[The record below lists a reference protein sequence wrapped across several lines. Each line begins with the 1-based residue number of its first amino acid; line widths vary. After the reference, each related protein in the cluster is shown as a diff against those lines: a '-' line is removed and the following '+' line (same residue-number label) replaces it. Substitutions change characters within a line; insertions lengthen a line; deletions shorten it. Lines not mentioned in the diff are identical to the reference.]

1 MNRILASF
9 FPWFPTQR
17 NSFDSVSTGIARSAK
32 ERACLFRATSVKLCA
47 ATKNSWPEHGEG
59 ARRFP
64 LHRHSDLPHDAVHED
79 NNANDVCDK
88 DQKCHSADQEDD
100 PPDDVRLAPR
110 PVVRLPVP
118 ERACRA
124 PRVRSRAACDGPDG
138 NNSRSFRTNTS
149 EHASTVAPPAHFTVI
164 HGALTRLAQTW
175 VVSKKPSSHSMQ
187 SSCV

>member
-1 MNRILASF
+1 M
-9 FPWFPTQR
+9 
-17 NSFDSVSTGIARSAK
+17 
-32 ERACLFRATSVKLCA
+32 FRAASLKLFA

-100 PPDDVRLAPR
+100 PPDGTRLAP
-110 PVVRLPVP
+110 VP
-118 ERACRA
+118 SGVCLCQNAHAVHLESEAVQRAMDQMA
-124 PRVRSRAACDGPDG
+124 TIPGP
-138 NNSRSFRTNTS
+138 S
-149 EHASTVAPPAHFTVI
+149 EQTHQSASTVALPAHFTVI
-164 HGALTRLAQTW
+164 HGALTRIAQTW
-175 VVSKKPSSHSMQ
+175 VLSKKPSSHSMQ